1 MNRAFGMLLSVG
13 FLAVTSMAMAEAN
26 LGSAAPQW
34 KDLPGIDGK
43 KHSSSDLKDKKAVVV
58 AFTCNHCPVAVDYE
72 DRFIAFAKEYAPK
85 GVEFVAI
92 NVSNLDDDKLPKMT
106 ERAKE
111 KGFNFLYLYDESQK
125 VGKDFGAEKTPHLF
139 VLDGDGKVVFVGAF
153 DDKMNAK
160 KVTKHYVKD
169 AVDAV
174 LAGKE
179 PEVNKTPA
187 HGCGIHYDEK

>member
-1 MNRAFGMLLSVG
+1 MSRAFRSLLSLG
-13 FLAVTSMAMAEAN
+13 FLAVTNFVMAEAN
-26 LGSAAPQW
+26 LGSAAPTW
-34 KDLPGIDGK
+34 KDLPGTDGK
-43 KHSSSDLKDKKAVVV
+43 KHSSTELKDKKAVVV
-58 AFTCNHCPVAVDYE
+58 AFTCNHCPVAVAYE

-92 NVSNLDDDKLPKMT
+92 NVSNIDDDKLPKMT

-111 KGFNFLYLYDESQK
+111 KGFNFPYLYDASQK

-139 VLDGDGKVVFVGAF
+139 VLDGEGKVVFVGAF
-153 DDKMNAK
+153 DDKMDAK
-160 KVTKHYVKD
+160 KVSKHYVKD

-174 LAGKE
+174 LSGKE

-187 HGCGIHYDEK
+187 HGCGIQYED